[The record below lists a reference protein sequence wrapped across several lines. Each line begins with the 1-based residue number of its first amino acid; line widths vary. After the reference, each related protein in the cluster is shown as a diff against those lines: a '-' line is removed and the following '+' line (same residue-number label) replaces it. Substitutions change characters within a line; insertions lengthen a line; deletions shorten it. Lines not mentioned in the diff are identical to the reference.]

1 MMNITENYSGIS
13 PDKLFAL
20 AARENNAKRG
30 GLIVNFLQAKHV
42 PAKPSET
49 LALFDRLAERVIPE
63 ICEKKVMV
71 IGFAETA
78 TAIGAELAARLS
90 DSCKCTYIHTT
101 REKFPEDMRLA
112 LFSEEHSHATEQC
125 LYSDKGLDIFS
136 GIERIIFA
144 EDELTTGKTILNFIE
159 ALKNITD
166 CKFSAASIINGMSGE
181 NLCKYKAMGVGVHY
195 LVKID
200 SSADTLKEGISVTP
214 REDGEF
220 DIFSVP
226 EELTLRMDK
235 NKDPRLGIGGA
246 EYEKYCVTAAEE
258 FFEKMKPFLTGKTID
273 VIGTEECM
281 FPAIKLGELLE
292 EKGYDV
298 RCHATTRSPII
309 PSGDEG
315 YPLFARYRV
324 KSVYDEERRTFIYNL
339 YDCDNRIVV
348 AG

>member
-1 MMNITENYSGIS
+1 MNITENYSGIS
-13 PDKLFAL
+13 PDRLFAT

-63 ICEKKVMV
+63 ISEKKVMV

-90 DSCKCTYIHTT
+90 EKCECTYIHTT
-101 REKFPEDMRLA
+101 RERFPEDMRLA

-136 GIERIIFA
+136 GTQRIIFA

-159 ALKNITD
+159 ALKNAVN
-166 CKFSAASIINGMSGE
+166 CKFSAASIINGMSEE
-181 NLCKYKAMGVGVHY
+181 NLLKYKALGVGVHY
-195 LVKID
+195 LVKTN
-200 SSADTLKEGISVTP
+200 SSAETLKEGISVTP

-226 EELTLRMDK
+226 EELFLRMDK
-235 NKDPRLGIGGA
+235 KKDPRLGIDGA
-246 EYEKYCVTAAEE
+246 EYENYCACAANE
-258 FFEKMKPFLTGKTID
+258 FFEKTGSRLSGKTVD

-292 EKGYDV
+292 GKGYDV
-298 RCHATTRSPII
+298 RCHATTRSPIV

-315 YPLFARYRV
+315 YPLFARYRAE
-324 KSVYDEERRTFIYNL
+324 SVYDPERRTFIYNL
-339 YDCDNRIVV
+339 YECDCRIVV
-348 AG
+348 MG

>member
-1 MMNITENYSGIS
+1 MNITENYSGVC
-13 PDKLFAL
+13 PDSLFAM

-49 LALFDRLAERVIPE
+49 LALFDRLAERVIPH

-78 TAIGAELAARLS
+78 TAIGAQLAARLS
-90 DSCKCTYIHTT
+90 EKCECTYIHTT
-101 REKFPEDMRLA
+101 REKYPEDMRLA

-159 ALKNITD
+159 ALKNVVD
-166 CKFSAASIINGMSGE
+166 CKFSAASIINGMSEE
-181 NLCKYKAMGVGVHY
+181 NLRKYGDLGVGLHY

-200 SSADTLKEGISVTP
+200 SSAETLKEGMTVTP

-226 EELTLRMDK
+226 DVFTLRMDK
-235 NKDPRLGIGGA
+235 KNDPRLGIDGA
-246 EYEKYCVTAAEE
+246 EYEKYCVSAAND
-258 FFEKMKPFLTGKTID
+258 FFETTLPFLNGKRVD

-292 EKGYDV
+292 EKGFDV
-298 RCHATTRSPII
+298 RCHATTRSPIV

-324 KSVYDEERRTFIYNL
+324 ESAYDRDRRTFIYNL
-339 YDCDNRIVV
+339 YECDNRIVV
-348 AG
+348 IG

>member
-1 MMNITENYSGIS
+1 MKITENYSGVC

-49 LALFDRLAERVIPE
+49 LALFDRLAGRVIPH

-90 DSCKCTYIHTT
+90 GRCECTYIHTT

-166 CKFSAASIINGMSGE
+166 CKFSAASIINGMSEE
-181 NLCKYKAMGVGVHY
+181 NLSKYKAMGVGVHY
-195 LVKID
+195 LVKLD
-200 SSADTLKEGISVTP
+200 SSAETLKEGISVTP

-226 EELTLRMDK
+226 EEFIFRMDK
-235 NKDPRLGIGGA
+235 KKDPRLGIGGA
-246 EYEKYCVTAAEE
+246 EYEKYCVCAANE
-258 FFEKMKPFLTGKTID
+258 FFEKTLPFMNGKRVD

-298 RCHATTRSPII
+298 RCHATTRSPIV

-315 YPLFARYRV
+315 YPLFARYGV
-324 KSVYDEERRTFIYNL
+324 KSVYDEGRRTFIYNL
-339 YDCDNRIVV
+339 YECDNRIVV
-348 AG
+348 MG

>member
-1 MMNITENYSGIS
+1 MKITENYSGVS
-13 PDKLFAL
+13 PDRLFAL
-20 AARENNAKRG
+20 AARENNTKRG

-78 TAIGAELAARLS
+78 TAIGGELAARLS
-90 DSCKCTYIHTT
+90 EGCECTYIHTT

-125 LYSDKGLDIFS
+125 LFSDKGLDIFK

-159 ALKNITD
+159 ALKNAVS
-166 CKFSAASIINGMSGE
+166 CKFSAASIINGMSE
-181 NLCKYKAMGVGVHY
+181 DDLLKYKALGVGVHY

-200 SSADTLKEGISVTP
+200 SSARTLKEGISVTP

-226 EELTLRMDK
+226 EELFLRMDK
-235 NKDPRLGIGGA
+235 KKDPRLGIDGA
-246 EYEKYCVTAAEE
+246 EYEKYCISAASE
-258 FFEKMKPFLTGKTID
+258 FFEKMGSRLSGKTVD

-292 EKGYDV
+292 EKGFDV
-298 RCHATTRSPII
+298 RCHATTRSPIV

-315 YPLFARYRV
+315 YPLFARYRAE
-324 KSVYDEERRTFIYNL
+324 SVYDRERRTFIYNL
-339 YDCDNRIVV
+339 FECDCRIVV
-348 AG
+348 IG

>member
-1 MMNITENYSGIS
+1 MNITENHSGIS

-30 GLIVNFLQAKHV
+30 GLIVNYLQAKHV

-49 LALFDRLAERVIPE
+49 LALFDKLADRVISRTD
-63 ICEKKVMV
+63 EKKVMV

-90 DSCKCTYIHTT
+90 DSCECTYIHTT
-101 REKFPEDMRLA
+101 REKFPENMRLA

-125 LYSDKGLDIFS
+125 LYSDKGLDIFK
-136 GIERIIFA
+136 GVERIIFA
-144 EDELTTGKTILNFIE
+144 EDELTTGKTILNFID
-159 ALKNITD
+159 ALKNIVD
-166 CKFSAASIINGMSGE
+166 CRFSAASIINGMSEE
-181 NLCKYKAMGVGVHY
+181 NLCRYKAMDVELHY
-195 LVKID
+195 LIKID
-200 SSADTLKEGISVTP
+200 SSAETLKEGISVTP

-226 EELTLRMDK
+226 AELILRM
-235 NKDPRLGIGGA
+235 NKDPRLGIDGA
-246 EYEKYCVTAAEE
+246 EYEKYCTGAAEE
-258 FFEKMKPFLTGKTID
+258 AFEKMSPRLSGKNVD

-298 RCHATTRSPII
+298 RCHATTRSPIV
-309 PSGDEG
+309 PSGDAG

-324 KSVYDEERRTFIYNL
+324 KSVYDETRKTFIYNL
-339 YDCDNRIVV
+339 YDCDSRIVV
-348 AG
+348 IG

>member
-1 MMNITENYSGIS
+1 MNITENYSGVC
-13 PDKLFAL
+13 PDRLFAL

-49 LALFDRLAERVIPE
+49 LALFDRLAERVIPY

-90 DSCKCTYIHTT
+90 EKCECTYIHTT

-159 ALKNITD
+159 ALKNVVD
-166 CKFSAASIINGMSGE
+166 CKFSAASIINGMSEE
-181 NLCKYKAMGVGVHY
+181 NLRKYGALGVGVHY
-195 LVKID
+195 LVKLD
-200 SSADTLKEGISVTP
+200 SSAETLKEGISVNP

-226 EELTLRMDK
+226 DVFTLRMDK
-235 NKDPRLGIGGA
+235 KKDPRLGIDGA
-246 EYEKYCVTAAEE
+246 EYEKYCVSASNE
-258 FFEKMKPFLTGKTID
+258 FFEKIGSKLSGKTID

-292 EKGYDV
+292 EKGFDV
-298 RCHATTRSPII
+298 RCHATTRSPIV
-309 PSGDEG
+309 PSEDEG

-324 KSVYDEERRTFIYNL
+324 KSVYDGERRTFIYNL
-339 YDCDNRIVV
+339 YECDNRIVV
-348 AG
+348 MG

>member
-1 MMNITENYSGIS
+1 MIITENYSGIS
-13 PDKLFAL
+13 PHRLFAL
-20 AARENNAKRG
+20 AARENNSRRG

-49 LALFDRLAERVIPE
+49 LALFDRLADRVIPAINE
-63 ICEKKVMV
+63 EKVMV

-78 TAIGAELAARLS
+78 TAIGAELAARLAEK
-90 DSCKCTYIHTT
+90 CECTYIHTT

-125 LYSDKGLDIFS
+125 LFSDKGLHIFS
-136 GIERIIFA
+136 GVERIIFA

-159 ALKNITD
+159 ALKNITG

-181 NLCKYKAMGVGVHY
+181 NLSKYKAIDVGVHY

-200 SSADTLKEGISVTP
+200 SSAETLKEGISVAP
-214 REDGEF
+214 REDGDF

-226 EELTLRMDK
+226 HELILRMAK
-235 NKDPRLGIGGA
+235 MKDPRLGIDGA
-246 EYEKYCVTAAEE
+246 EYEKFCVSAANE
-258 FFEKMKPFLTGKTID
+258 FFENIKPFLSGKTVD

-292 EKGYDV
+292 GKGYDV
-298 RCHATTRSPII
+298 RCHATTRSPIV

-324 KSVYDEERRTFIYNL
+324 KSVYDDKRKTFIYNL

-348 AG
+348 TG

>member
-1 MMNITENYSGIS
+1 MKITENYSGVS
-13 PDKLFAL
+13 PDRLFAL

-78 TAIGAELAARLS
+78 TAIGGELAARLS
-90 DSCKCTYIHTT
+90 GSCECTYIHTT

-125 LYSDKGLDIFS
+125 LFSDKGLDIFK

-159 ALKNITD
+159 ALKNAVS
-166 CKFSAASIINGMSGE
+166 CKFSAASIINGMSE
-181 NLCKYKAMGVGVHY
+181 DDLLKYKALGVGVHY

-200 SSADTLKEGISVTP
+200 SSARTLKERISVTP

-220 DIFSVP
+220 DIFSVS
-226 EELTLRMDK
+226 EELFLRMDK
-235 NKDPRLGIGGA
+235 KKDPRLGIDGA
-246 EYEKYCVTAAEE
+246 EYEKYCISAASE
-258 FFEKMKPFLTGKTID
+258 FFEKMGSRLSSKTVD

-292 EKGYDV
+292 EKGFDV
-298 RCHATTRSPII
+298 RCHATTRSPIV

-324 KSVYDEERRTFIYNL
+324 ESVYDRERRTFIYNL
-339 YDCDNRIVV
+339 FECDCRIVV
-348 AG
+348 IG

>member
-1 MMNITENYSGIS
+1 MRIRENYSGVS
-13 PDKLFAL
+13 PERLFAL

-49 LALFDRLAERVIPE
+49 LALFDRLAEKVIPE

-78 TAIGAELAARLS
+78 TAIGAELAAKLS
-90 DSCKCTYIHTT
+90 EKRECTYIHTT

-125 LYSDKGLDIFS
+125 LYSDKGLDIFC
-136 GIERIIFA
+136 GVERIIFA
-144 EDELTTGKTILNFIE
+144 EDELTTGKTILNFIA
-159 ALKNITD
+159 ALKNVVK
-166 CKFSAASIINGMSGE
+166 CRFSAASIINGMSEE
-181 NLCKYKAMGVGVHY
+181 NLEKYKALGVGVHY
-195 LVKID
+195 LVKLD
-200 SSADTLKEGISVTP
+200 SSAETLKEGISVTP

-226 EELTLRMDK
+226 NDLTLRMDK
-235 NKDPRLGIGGA
+235 NKDPRLGINGA
-246 EYEKYCVTAAEE
+246 EYEEYCACAANE
-258 FFEKMKPFLTGKTID
+258 FFKKTAPLLSGKAVEI
-273 VIGTEECM
+273 IGTEECM
-281 FPAIKLGELLE
+281 FPAVKLGELLE

-339 YDCDNRIVV
+339 YECDNRIVV
-348 AG
+348 MG